1 MANTK
6 VTGVDRQ
13 RPYIGPHGNVS
24 VAREKFEVPAAF
36 GDGDTFDIL
45 RLPRGAAIIDC
56 IVIHDA
62 MATSVTL
69 DLGLIGITGGSTVKE
84 GIDVLIDGGDVAA
97 AGILRRTEVGIFTDS
112 DLTLDDDYYVRV
124 ELNGAN
130 PDAGGIEVLI
140 MYEYLGTK

>member
-6 VTGVDRQ
+6 VPAIDRQ

-24 VAREKFEVPAAF
+24 VARGKFEVPSGF

-45 RLPRGAAIIDC
+45 RLPRGAAILDA
-56 IVIHDA
+56 IVINDA
-62 MATSVTL
+62 MAASVTL
-69 DLGLIGITGGSTVKE
+69 DLGLIGITGGSTDKE
-84 GIDVLIDGGDVAA
+84 GIDVLIDGGDVAT
-97 AGILRRTEVGIFTDS
+97 AGILRRSEVGIFTDD

-140 MYEYLGTK
+140 LYEFLGTK